1 MASNQRTPP
10 RFVPT
15 LTTVLDTSG
24 EPLARPSPLP
34 LPLMPE
40 EQALHTPSA
49 AARQAAIATAMVG
62 IAADMAQ
69 TADKAYK
76 AAPEPAAP
84 AGKAAAEPTA
94 RIASGVSAS
103 APPENRIAIDVHAL
117 SDADAFGLEEQLMHR
132 VLQRIDLSLE
142 ERLTDAVSA
151 AVQQQLDAMVPRL
164 RSEIEGVL
172 RSLVVEALSKELS
185 DNTGSV
191 PASSPQSVG

>member
-24 EPLARPSPLP
+24 ESLARPSPLP

-69 TADKAYK
+69 TADKAYV